1 MPFVLDCSMM
11 MAWTFPDEATKQS
24 AVLRDS
30 LLEDYALVPTLWPIE
45 VANVLL
51 VATRRKRMRESDW
64 PKLLADLT
72 ALPIE
77 VDDETSERALTD
89 SLQVA
94 RRYDL
99 SAYDAVYL
107 ELALR
112 RKLPMATLDKGFKRV
127 CRRAGVDVV

>member
-1 MPFVLDCSMM
+1 MPFVLDCSMT
-11 MAWTFPDEATKQS
+11 MAWAFPDEATKQS

-51 VATRRKRMRESDW
+51 VATRGKRMRESDW

-77 VDDETSERALTD
+77 VDGETSERALSD

-112 RKLPMATLDKGFKRV
+112 RKLPLATLDKRLKRA
-127 CRRAGVDVV
+127 CRRAGVDVL